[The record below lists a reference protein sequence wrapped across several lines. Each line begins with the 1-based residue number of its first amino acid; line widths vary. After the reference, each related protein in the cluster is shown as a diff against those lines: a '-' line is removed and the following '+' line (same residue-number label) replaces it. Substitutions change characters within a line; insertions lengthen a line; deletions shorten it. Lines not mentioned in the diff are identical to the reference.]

1 LFQIPQLFKKTTAD
15 KLDLPCLSGLSAH
28 SFLSKQISTSQ
39 TNQHQPNEQGSLVF
53 DFLPLWLARLVRKEM
68 RKNSFLQAGELKA
81 SSGMVW
87 IASASGM

>member
-1 LFQIPQLFKKTTAD
+1 LFQIPQFFKKTTAD

-39 TNQHQPNEQGSLVF
+39 TNREVVF

>member
-1 LFQIPQLFKKTTAD
+1 LFQIPLFFFLKTTAD
-15 KLDLPCLSGLSAH
+15 KLDLVFVWFISY

-39 TNQHQPNEQGSLVF
+39 TNREVVF